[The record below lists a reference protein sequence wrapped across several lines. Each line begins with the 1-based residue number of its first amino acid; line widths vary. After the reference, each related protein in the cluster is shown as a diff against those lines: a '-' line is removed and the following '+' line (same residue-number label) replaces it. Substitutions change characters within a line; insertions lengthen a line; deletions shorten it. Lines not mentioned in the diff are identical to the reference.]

1 MKRRPLDAGVL
12 VFMAA
17 LFVTLPCRAE
27 TPEEWVQL
35 GTRVHGFFGGFIAA
49 GIRVGLD
56 AKGRLNAGK
65 RGLAVV
71 LYNGDKAPCPCIV
84 DGVMLAAE
92 ASPGQGTVQIATQKA
107 PPGFMAVIVVR
118 DRETGL
124 GWRYAIADEWL
135 PKMLEWNKL
144 PPIARYEEAMKAEG
158 LFTMSPDM
166 GH

>member
-35 GTRVHGFFGGFIAA
+35 GTRVHGFFGGFVAA

-56 AKGRLNAGK
+56 AKERLNAGK

-71 LYNGDKAPCPCIV
+71 LYNGEKAPCPCIV
-84 DGVMLAAE
+84 DGVMLAVE

-107 PPGFMAVIVVR
+107 PPGFMATEDAGVEQAAAHR
-118 DRETGL
+118 SLPG
-124 GWRYAIADEWL
+124 GDEGRG
-135 PKMLEWNKL
+135 PVHDV
-144 PPIARYEEAMKAEG
+144 A
-158 LFTMSPDM
+158 
-166 GH
+166 